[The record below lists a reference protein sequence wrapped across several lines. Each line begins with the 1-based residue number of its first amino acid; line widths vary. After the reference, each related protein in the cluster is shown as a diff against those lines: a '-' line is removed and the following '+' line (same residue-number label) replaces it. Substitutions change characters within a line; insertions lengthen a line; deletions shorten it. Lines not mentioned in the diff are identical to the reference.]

1 MGRLMAENDYDR
13 LIQRLEVVEQAH
25 GQDLTEA
32 EREELRRIIA
42 AWRVWQSLGIAG
54 RALIWALM
62 TLAGA
67 LIAWQQIKDVFR

>member
-1 MGRLMAENDYDR
+1 MAENDYDR

-42 AWRVWQSLGIAG
+42 AWRVGQSLGIAG

>member
-13 LIQRLEVVEQAH
+13 LIKRLEVVEQTH
-25 GQDLTEA
+25 GQDLTEV

-42 AWRVWQSLGIAG
+42 AWRMWQSLGIAG

>member
-1 MGRLMAENDYDR
+1 MAENDYDR
-13 LIQRLEVVEQAH
+13 LIQRLEVVEQTH

-62 TLAGA
+62 TLASA